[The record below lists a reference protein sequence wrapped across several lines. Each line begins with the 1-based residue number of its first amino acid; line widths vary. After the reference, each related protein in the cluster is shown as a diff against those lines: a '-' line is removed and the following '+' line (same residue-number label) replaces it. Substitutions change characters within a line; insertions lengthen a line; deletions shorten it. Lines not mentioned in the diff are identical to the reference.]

1 MVLKAIP
8 APPRLFAFVV
18 ACESGDWSSLM
29 AAGERARINLHG
41 VSEQHIQAL
50 QWAEQISCA

>member
-18 ACESGDWSSLM
+18 ACESGDWSSLV
-29 AAGERARINLHG
+29 AAAEHARINLCSL
-41 VSEQHIQAL
+41 SEGYIRAL
-50 QWAEQISCA
+50 QWAEEVACA